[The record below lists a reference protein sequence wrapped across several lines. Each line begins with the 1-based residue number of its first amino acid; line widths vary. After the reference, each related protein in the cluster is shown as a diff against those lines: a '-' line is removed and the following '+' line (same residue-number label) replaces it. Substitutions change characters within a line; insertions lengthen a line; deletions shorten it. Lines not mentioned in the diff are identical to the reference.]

1 MENKRFLIIL
11 AVIAVSFIGLIG
23 YSKLTAPP
31 KVTSDG
37 SSNVFGKLDSPV
49 TLTEFVD
56 FQCEA
61 CYAFYPT
68 VKEVKEKYKD
78 RVKFQVKYFP
88 ISNSHQFS
96 RMAAANAEAAA
107 QQGKFWEMH
116 NKLFEGQKIWEQSQ
130 DPQQQYY
137 DQYAK
142 DIGLNIEKFKA
153 DIKDPK
159 TTATIN
165 ADLDEVKRLG
175 GDGTPTFALNGEK
188 IKNPE
193 NTVEDFSKVLDDALA
208 KAEKN

>member
-107 QQGKFWEMH
+107 QQGKFWQMH
-116 NKLFEGQKIWEQSQ
+116 DKLFEGQKIWEQSQ
-130 DPQQQYY
+130 NPQQQYY

-142 DIGLNIEKFKA
+142 DIGLNVEKFKA

-165 ADLDEVKRLG
+165 ADLDEVKRLE
-175 GDGTPTFALNGEK
+175 GDGTPTFVLNGTK

-193 NTVEDFSKVLDDALA
+193 NTVEAFSKVLDDALA

>member
-1 MENKRFLIIL
+1 MDSKRFWIIL
-11 AVIAVSFIGLIG
+11 AVIAVGFLGLAG
-23 YSKLTAPP
+23 YGKLTAPP
-31 KVTSDG
+31 EVTSNG
-37 SSNVFGKLDSPV
+37 SSNVFGKLDSSV
-49 TLTEFVD
+49 TLTEFAD

-68 VKEVKEKYKD
+68 VKKVKEKYKD
-78 RVKFQVKYFP
+78 RVKFQIKNFP
-88 ISNSHQFS
+88 ISNSHQFA
-96 RMAAANAEAAA
+96 RMAAASAEAGA

-116 NKLFEGQKIWEQSQ
+116 NKIFEGQKIWEQAQ
-130 DPQQQYY
+130 NPQQYF

-142 DIGLNIEKFKA
+142 EVGLDVEKFKN

-175 GDGTPTFALNGEK
+175 GDGTPTFVLNGTK

-193 NTVEDFSKVLDDALA
+193 NTVEAFSKVLNDALA
-208 KAEKN
+208 KTEKN

>member
-1 MENKRFLIIL
+1 MDGKRFWIIL
-11 AVIAVSFIGLIG
+11 AVIAVSFFGLVG

-31 KVTSDG
+31 EVTSNG
-37 SSNVFGKLDSPV
+37 SNNVFGKLDSPV

-88 ISNSHQFS
+88 ISNSHQFA
-96 RMAAANAEAAA
+96 RVAAANAESAA

-116 NKLFEGQKIWEQSQ
+116 NKIFEGQKIWEQAQ
-130 DPQQQYY
+130 NPQQYF

-142 DIGLNIEKFKA
+142 DIGLDLEKLKN

-175 GDGTPTFALNGEK
+175 GNGTPTFTLNGKK
-188 IKNPE
+188 IENPE
-193 NTVEDFSKVLDDALA
+193 NTAEAFSKLLDDALA
-208 KAEKN
+208 KAENN

>member
-107 QQGKFWEMH
+107 QQGKFWQMH
-116 NKLFEGQKIWEQSQ
+116 DKLFEGQKIWEQSQ
-130 DPQQQYY
+130 DPQEYF

-142 DIGLNIEKFKA
+142 EIGLNIEKLKK
-153 DIKDPK
+153 DIKDPM
-159 TTATIN
+159 TSATIN

-175 GDGTPTFALNGEK
+175 GDGTPTFALNGKK
-188 IKNPE
+188 IENPD
-193 NTVEDFSKVLDDALA
+193 NSVEAFTKVLDEAL
-208 KAEKN
+208 ETTN